1 MKREEKRSLIR
12 KQVKDALKGID
23 NRKVATEIIIEEA
36 LKRASIYKYQK
47 VLLMI
52 ELSQKTTEGEY
63 QSWKDV

>member
-63 QSWKDV
+63 QS